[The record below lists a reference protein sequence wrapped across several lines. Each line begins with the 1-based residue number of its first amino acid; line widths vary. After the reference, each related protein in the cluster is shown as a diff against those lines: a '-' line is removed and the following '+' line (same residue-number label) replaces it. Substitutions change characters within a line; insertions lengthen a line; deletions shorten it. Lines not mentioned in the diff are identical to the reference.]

1 MTQPLPS
8 RRDERGI
15 VTLEFVAVVWA
26 FMVVVLGAAQFG
38 LWWHA
43 QHVVLAAAQ
52 DAARLAAAEDGTP
65 AAGHARAL
73 QLLQAG
79 LGAGAATATVTVHR
93 GPELASATITGRL
106 QPLLPIGEGIRLRAT
121 AHSFAEH
128 FRPDPRGFVNAE
140 GLLGANSR
148 AVDSGG

>member
-1 MTQPLPS
+1 MTRPPAPAGDQQ
-8 RRDERGI
+8 GI
-15 VTLEFVAVVWA
+15 ATIEFVAVVWV

-65 AAGHARAL
+65 AAGRARAL
-73 QLLQAG
+73 DLLHAG
-79 LGAGAATATVTVHR
+79 LGRDAAGATIQVQR
-93 GPELASATITGRL
+93 NGELASATVTGRL
-106 QPLLPIGEGIRLRAT
+106 QPLLPIGDGIRLRAT

-128 FRPDPRGFVNAE
+128 FRPETRGFVNSE
-140 GLLGANSR
+140 GSLGLNPR
-148 AVDSGG
+148 AVAPLG

>member
-1 MTQPLPS
+1 MTSQAAS
-8 RRDERGI
+8 SGDQRGL
-15 VTLEFVAVVWA
+15 VTLEFVAVVWV

-65 AAGHARAL
+65 AAGRARAL
-73 QLLQAG
+73 DLLHAG
-79 LGAGAATATVTVHR
+79 LGRDAAGATVQMHR
-93 GPELASATITGRL
+93 NGELASATVTGRL
-106 QPLLPIGEGIRLRAT
+106 QPLLPIGGGIRLRAT

-128 FRPDPRGFVNAE
+128 FRPTQATP
-140 GLLGANSR
+140 
-148 AVDSGG
+148 

>member
-1 MTQPLPS
+1 MTSQAAS
-8 RRDERGI
+8 SGDQRGI
-15 VTLEFVAVVWA
+15 VTLEFVAVVWV

-65 AAGHARAL
+65 AAGRARAL
-73 QLLQAG
+73 DLLHAG
-79 LGAGAATATVTVHR
+79 LGRDSADATVQVQR
-93 GPELASATITGRL
+93 YGELASATVTGRL
-106 QPLLPIGEGIRLRAT
+106 QPLLTIGGGIRLRAT

-128 FRPDPRGFVNAE
+128 FRPTQATP
-140 GLLGANSR
+140 
-148 AVDSGG
+148 

>member
-1 MTQPLPS
+1 MTSQAAS
-8 RRDERGI
+8 SGDQRGL
-15 VTLEFVAVVWA
+15 VTLEFVAVVWV

-65 AAGHARAL
+65 AAGRARAL
-73 QLLQAG
+73 DLLHAG
-79 LGAGAATATVTVHR
+79 LGQDAAGAIVQVHR
-93 GPELASATITGRL
+93 DGELASATVTGRL
-106 QPLLPIGEGIRLRAT
+106 QPLLPIGGGIRLRAT

-128 FRPDPRGFVNAE
+128 FRPTQATP
-140 GLLGANSR
+140 
-148 AVDSGG
+148 

>member
-1 MTQPLPS
+1 MTSQAAS
-8 RRDERGI
+8 SGDQRGI
-15 VTLEFVAVVWA
+15 VTLEFVAVVWV

-65 AAGHARAL
+65 AAGRARAL
-73 QLLQAG
+73 DLLQAG
-79 LGAGAATATVTVHR
+79 LGRDAVGATVQVHR
-93 GPELASATITGRL
+93 DGELASATVTGRM
-106 QPLLPIGEGIRLRAT
+106 QPLLPIGQGIRLRAT

-128 FRPDPRGFVNAE
+128 FRPTQATT
-140 GLLGANSR
+140 
-148 AVDSGG
+148 

>member
-1 MTQPLPS
+1 MTRPPAPAGDQQ
-8 RRDERGI
+8 EGI
-15 VTLEFVAVVWA
+15 ATIEFVAVIWM

-65 AAGHARAL
+65 AAGRARAL
-73 QLLQAG
+73 DLLQAG
-79 LGAGAATATVTVHR
+79 LGRDAAGATVVMR
-93 GPELASATITGRL
+93 RDGELASATVTGRL
-106 QPLLPIGEGIRLRAT
+106 QPLLPIGDGIRLRAT

-128 FRPDPRGFVNAE
+128 FRPTQATP
-140 GLLGANSR
+140 
-148 AVDSGG
+148 